1 MEINVIKYN
10 KKIYKLYYYIILL
23 FYIKKKN
30 RRIVYFYKIKITIYN
45 VYH

>member
-23 FYIKKKN
+23 FYIKKKG
-30 RRIVYFYKIKITIYN
+30 IEE
-45 VYH
+45 

>member
-23 FYIKKKN
+23 FYIKKKE
-30 RRIVYFYKIKITIYN
+30 
-45 VYH
+45 